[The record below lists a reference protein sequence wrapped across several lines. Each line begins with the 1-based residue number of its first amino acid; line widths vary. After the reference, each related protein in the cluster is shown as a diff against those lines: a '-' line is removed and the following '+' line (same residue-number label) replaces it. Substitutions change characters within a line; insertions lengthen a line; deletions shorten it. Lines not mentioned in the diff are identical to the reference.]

1 MPTVQLLTIVTVW
14 VRQRAAAARRDQ
26 RGEIVT
32 TVITIAALAL
42 LAITACAIIFAK
54 VTARANS
61 IPTQ

>member
-1 MPTVQLLTIVTVW
+1 MPTVQVLTIVALW
-14 VRQRAAAARRDQ
+14 VRQRADATRRDQ

-42 LAITACAIIFAK
+42 LAITACAIIYAK
-54 VTARANS
+54 VIARANS

>member
-1 MPTVQLLTIVTVW
+1 MPTVQLLTIVALW
-14 VRQRAAAARRDQ
+14 VRQRVAAARRDE

-42 LAITACAIIFAK
+42 LAITACAIIYAK
-54 VTARANS
+54 VIARANS